1 MRDVTSGRCA
11 DTQLGLVG
19 AEVRQA
25 KRWIA
30 APNVPRTELDMHS
43 TIGEK
48 RSGLR
53 CGFVQIC
60 SSVSTR
66 CKIVGIV
73 NQFMSLFR
81 SALVLVCA
89 AIAALGCRDPNQ
101 TLPSPIP
108 SSVASVITSASVAP
122 SAPAITSSAST
133 DEAPEPIGGIV
144 RSPLGPDAPEK
155 CPTSG
160 EFPQVITRAGNIVLC
175 TSAGEEEP
183 LTTEGHDGAPSLSPK
198 RDSVLFLRNVGQMK
212 VSVYREE
219 FVSIHD
225 NRVMVIDLKGRKVQ
239 EVGRPSDKEACLSL
253 SGPRW
258 LDDAAILVQS
268 NGYEAATIHNL
279 SLCLVDVR
287 TRQIVNIARR
297 TGCAIPITVGKYKG
311 NIFVAPWN
319 FRVGEGLSSW
329 FGVVN
334 RRGKSLREFED
345 NPFERDWNGD
355 GNIMN
360 EEMSPECMDLSVH
373 REQVEKIMKSW

>member
-1 MRDVTSGRCA
+1 
-11 DTQLGLVG
+11 
-19 AEVRQA
+19 
-25 KRWIA
+25 
-30 APNVPRTELDMHS
+30 MHS

-48 RSGLR
+48 RSGMR

-66 CKIVGIV
+66 REIVGIV
-73 NQFMSLFR
+73 NQSMYLFR
-81 SALVLVCA
+81 PAFGLVGT
-89 AIAALGCRDPNQ
+89 AIAALGCRDPRPAP
-101 TLPSPIP
+101 PSPIP

-122 SAPAITSSAST
+122 SASAMQSA
-133 DEAPEPIGGIV
+133 APTVDPSGPIGGIV

-160 EFPQVITRAGNIVLC
+160 EFPQVITRDGNIVLC
-175 TSAGEEEP
+175 ASASEEEP
-183 LTTEGHDGAPSLSPK
+183 LTTGSHDGAPLLSPK
-198 RDSVLFLRNVGQMK
+198 RDSVLFLRNFGQMK
-212 VSVYREE
+212 VSLGGGD

-225 NRVMVIDLKGRKVQ
+225 NRVMVIELKGRKVQ
-239 EVGRPSDKEACLSL
+239 EVGRPSDNEACLSL

-297 TGCAIPITVGKYKG
+297 TGCAMPITVGKYKG

-319 FRVGEGLSSW
+319 FRVGEGLTSW

-334 RRGKSLREFED
+334 RRGKSLREFDE

-360 EEMSPECMDLSVH
+360 EEMSPECMDLSAH
-373 REQVEKIMKSW
+373 REEVEKIMKSW